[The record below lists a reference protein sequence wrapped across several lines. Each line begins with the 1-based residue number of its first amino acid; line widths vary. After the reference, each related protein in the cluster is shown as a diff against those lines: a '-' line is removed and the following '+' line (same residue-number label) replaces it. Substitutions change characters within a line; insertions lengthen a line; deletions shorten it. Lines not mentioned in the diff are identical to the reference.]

1 MLELL
6 LTKIY
11 DCLQKFYLLL
21 FKGRYNEIWE
31 ERPGNDKEAMYCIFM
46 KNFDNNIKLH

>member
-21 FKGRYNEIWE
+21 FKGRDNE